1 MKWSDDQSA
10 VAFCDGDRRY
20 AVEAMRLRA
29 GQARVDLSIDPGE
42 LIFLQNCSRTENKFR
57 NGALSKE
64 GDWLP
69 GPEKTQAL
77 VLKARS
83 SRMKRLRA

>member
-1 MKWSDDQSA
+1 
-10 VAFCDGDRRY
+10 
-20 AVEAMRLRA
+20 MRLRA

-42 LIFLQNCSRTENKFR
+42 LIFLPKLLTDGNKFR

-77 VLKARS
+77 VLKGRS